1 MIDLGAAVAWHA
13 LNAPQQIAVV
23 YGPHSISYQTLD
35 ARVTQLA
42 AALQNQGLARGQ
54 VLALL
59 MRNSLA
65 FIELSLAA
73 SRIGVVLLPINFR
86 LAHDEVC
93 WILAH
98 AGARLLVAD
107 DDLAG
112 SAEGFSPI
120 RVADEVAQCDA
131 LRVFVPPAAGPGAAA
146 DAGAGPAADTGSG
159 SPAQPDRRADLAGAV
174 PSALQ
179 PPLQPDDLFR
189 LMYTSGTTDRP
200 KGVMH
205 SYGNFYWKCL
215 DHILALGLSAHDR
228 LLVVGPLYHVGAFD
242 LPGVAVLLAG
252 GRLVVHRDFD
262 PEAVLA
268 AIDREGITGAWMAP
282 VMLNRLL
289 ELPGRER
296 FARTSLRWLVGGGE
310 RTPRERILAFS
321 GLFPAARYIDAYG
334 LTESCSGDTLMRAGC
349 EIDKIGSTGV
359 ATPHVEIS
367 IRDEA
372 GAALPA
378 GCDGEICLRGPKVT
392 RGYWRDPER
401 TAACFHGDWF
411 RTGDIG
417 HLDADGFL
425 FLTDRLKDMII
436 SGGENIASSEVE
448 RVLYAFDGVSEA
460 AVIGLP
466 DARWGERVVAV
477 VVPAPGRT
485 LDAGELVRFCRTRLA
500 GFKVPRQVVIG
511 EALPRNPSGKV
522 LKRVLRD
529 QVLPD
534 TE

>member
-1 MIDLGAAVAWHA
+1 MIDLAAAVAWHS

-23 YGPHSISYQTLD
+23 YGPHNISYQTLN
-35 ARVTQLA
+35 ARVERLA
-42 AALQNQGLARGQ
+42 AALQDDGLERGQ

-73 SRIGVVLLPINFR
+73 SRLGAVLLPINFR
-86 LAHDEVC
+86 LAGEEVL
-93 WILAH
+93 WILRH
-98 AGARLLVAD
+98 AGASLLVVD
-107 DDLAG
+107 DDLAATAR
-112 SAEGFSPI
+112 SFSPM
-120 RVADEVAQCDA
+120 RVADAAAQSDA
-131 LRVFVPPAAGPGAAA
+131 LRAFDQGLPGGAA
-146 DAGAGPAADTGSG
+146 P
-159 SPAQPDRRADLAGAV
+159 
-174 PSALQ
+174 ALQ

-215 DHILALGLSAHDR
+215 DHIVALGLGASDR

-252 GRLVVHRDFD
+252 GRLVVQRDFD
-262 PEAVLA
+262 PEAVLE
-268 AIDREGITGAWMAP
+268 AIDREAITGAWMAP

-296 FARTSLRWLVGGGE
+296 FSRTSLRWLIGGGE

-321 GLFPAARYIDAYG
+321 GLFPSARYIDAYG
-334 LTESCSGDTLMRAGC
+334 LTETCSGDTLMRAGC
-349 EIDKIGSTGV
+349 EITKIGSTGV

-367 IRDEA
+367 IRDSA

-378 GCDGEICLRGPKVT
+378 GQDGEICLRGPKVT

-448 RVLYAFDGVSEA
+448 RVLYAFEGISEA

-466 DARWGERVVAV
+466 DDRWGERVVAV
-477 VVPAPGRT
+477 VVAAPGRL
-485 LDAGELVRFCRTRLA
+485 LDPAEITAFCRARLA
-500 GFKVPRQVVIG
+500 GFKVPRQVVIR

-529 QVLPD
+529 QTMP
-534 TE
+534 ESE